1 MRLFPKGYCANGIR
15 RNRRSQLLN
24 LFKCDLTYSDVYS
37 ETVTREVPGVDDE
50 QSVTVLVGKEASIS
64 PPSFE

>member
-1 MRLFPKGYCANGIR
+1 MASEEQALHNYLT
-15 RNRRSQLLN
+15 SSSV
-24 LFKCDLTYSDVYS
+24 TYSDVYS

-64 PPSFE
+64 SISSFE